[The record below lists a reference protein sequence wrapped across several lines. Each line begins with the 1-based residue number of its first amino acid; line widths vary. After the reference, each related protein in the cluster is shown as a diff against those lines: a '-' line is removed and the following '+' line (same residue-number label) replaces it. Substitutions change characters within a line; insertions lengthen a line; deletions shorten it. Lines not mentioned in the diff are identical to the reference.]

1 MVQSEFEYK
10 KYLLIIKL
18 FDMKL
23 IKSII
28 AKIINSLKFFI
39 VTSSNE
45 QYCKYLR
52 KHGVS
57 ISGGGIFRYPHHT
70 TIDVSRP
77 GLISIGENVDIND
90 NFTIMTH
97 DFGTFV
103 FRNLYHDFVPSSG
116 KVSIGNNVYIGR
128 DVTILKGVS
137 IGDNCIIGL
146 GSIVTKD
153 IPDNSVVC
161 GVPAK
166 VVCSID
172 EYYSK
177 RKEKSIKECID
188 YYKALT
194 KHLGRTPIL
203 TDFTEEWA
211 LFFRKEDFNIHP
223 EMHSIID
230 WRIKDHEKDFWKN
243 HKPYFNGFDDFSQ
256 YMELRQ

>member
-1 MVQSEFEYK
+1 
-10 KYLLIIKL
+10 
-18 FDMKL
+18 MK
-23 IKSII
+23 IVKSII
-28 AKIINSLKFFI
+28 VKIINQLKNFI

-57 ISGGGIFRYPHHT
+57 ISGGVLFRYPHHT

-177 RKEKSIKECID
+177 RKRKSIQESIE
-188 YYKALT
+188 YGKAL
-194 KHLGRTPIL
+194 KKYLGHIPNITY
-203 TDFTEEWA
+203 FTEEWA
-211 LFFRKEDFNIHP
+211 LFFRKEDFDKYP
-223 EMHSIID
+223 EMHGVID
-230 WRIKDHEKDFWKN
+230 WRLKKNQADFWKN
-243 HKPYFNGFDDFSQ
+243 HKTIYNGFEEFIK
-256 YMELRQ
+256 EL

>member
-1 MVQSEFEYK
+1 
-10 KYLLIIKL
+10 
-18 FDMKL
+18 MK
-23 IKSII
+23 IVKSII
-28 AKIINSLKFFI
+28 VKIINSLKHFI

-57 ISGGGIFRYPHHT
+57 ISGGVIFRYPHHT

-128 DVTILKGVS
+128 DVTILKGVN

-153 IPDNSVVC
+153 IPSNSVVC

-166 VVCSID
+166 VVCGIE
-172 EYYSK
+172 EYYTK
-177 RKEKSIKECID
+177 RQEKSIKESIEYCRTLS
-188 YYKALT
+188 KF
-194 KHLGRTPIL
+194 LGRTPVP

-211 LFFRKEDFNIHP
+211 LFFREEDFDKYP
-223 EMHSIID
+223 EMHDVID
-230 WRIKDHEKDFWKN
+230 WRLKEYRAEFWKN
-243 HKPYFNGFDDFSQ
+243 HKPRFNGFDDFLKMCFKQ
-256 YMELRQ
+256 NLV